1 MKTYVLWM
9 ATFFFLA
16 LSCLGCQKSEPPS
29 ASRGDSNSKER
40 LITSEDRKAASN
52 LLKDIRELER
62 QGRGMESLR
71 RNQSLESLKQCGQK
85 MRELQKIADELRNRA
100 ESLPRP
106 LSFHLGVAAIESKL
120 CVSCISTAKESC
132 DRVKAA
138 LAKAKED
145 IEEVAQKDVTNSQ
158 GQKNS
163 EIHPQTTAAEAV
175 NQQEARETVGKWRN
189 ESAPAVMN
197 STIEI
202 YREGRKF
209 FLQVRFDKDGS
220 TANEELRKEA
230 PGKFRR
236 INHPGD
242 YFVVT
247 KAGYLE
253 ARDREGL
260 VFSARP
266 MR

>member
-1 MKTYVLWM
+1 MKRYAFWKV
-9 ATFFFLA
+9 TFFLVV
-16 LSCLGCQKSEPPS
+16 LLCLGCQKSEPPS
-29 ASRGDSNSKER
+29 ASKNNSNAEVR
-40 LITSEDRKAASN
+40 LLTAEEIKAASD
-52 LLKDIRELER
+52 LLEDIRELEG
-62 QGRGMESLR
+62 QGGRMESLR
-71 RNQSLESLKQCGQK
+71 HSQSIESLKQCGQK
-85 MRELQKIADELRNRA
+85 MRERQKIADELRNRA
-100 ESLPRP
+100 ESLPQP

-120 CVSCISTAKESC
+120 CVSCLSTAKESC
-132 DRVKAA
+132 DKVKAA

-145 IEEVAQKDVTNSQ
+145 IDEVALKDGAGSQNQRNS
-158 GQKNS
+158 GVH
-163 EIHPQTTAAEAV
+163 IQTTAAEAV
-175 NQQEARETVGKWRN
+175 RQHEPRETVGRWRD
-189 ESAPAVMN
+189 ESKPTVMN

-202 YREGRKF
+202 YREGHKY
-209 FLQVRFDKDGS
+209 FLQVRFDRDGS

-253 ARDREGL
+253 SRDKEGL

-266 MR
+266 TK